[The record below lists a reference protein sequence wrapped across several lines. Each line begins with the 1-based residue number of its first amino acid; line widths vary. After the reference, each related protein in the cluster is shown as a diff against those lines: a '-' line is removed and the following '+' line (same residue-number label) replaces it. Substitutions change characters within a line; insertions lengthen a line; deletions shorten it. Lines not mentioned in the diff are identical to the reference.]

1 MKRRD
6 ILLRGGAAAGLGSGL
21 LETGCAHG
29 PAADA
34 EPPLPDPAF
43 VASICNSLDQR
54 CAWIDQHQLA
64 GDLAPALRRPFT
76 PDEAAKAARY
86 DRLFRSS
93 IRTLYL
99 TGRFLDLPDEIKVH
113 PDIQARMWAAQ
124 PQMDDAILGTTELLE
139 SLTPENHREIQRVLR
154 ERPELGEQLAVLME
168 EPAREDGI
176 PFKRR
181 LGLRTTTTDLATR
194 MAAQSPALTVD
205 PYVRR
210 VRKIEARRQTPSEG
224 TRRLAAR
231 VGQEAFWQHQER
243 LAATATRWRQQLAQ
257 TQGGAP
263 APTTTSTPA
272 PPATTPAPAKPQEP
286 PKPGST
292 QLGVGAWMMGLGG
305 GSIALGLIFAGINSV
320 ANTSAFTTPALI
332 FGVTIGPILLIIGL
346 IVILVGL
353 LVRAAS

>member
-6 ILLRGGAAAGLGSGL
+6 ILLHGGAAAGLGSGL

-29 PAADA
+29 PAAAA

-43 VASICNSLDQR
+43 VASICSSLDQR

-64 GDLAPALRRPFT
+64 GDLAPALRQPFT

-86 DRLFRSS
+86 DRLFRTS
-93 IRTLYL
+93 IRTMYL

-113 PDIQARMWAAQ
+113 PDVQARMWAAQ
-124 PQMDDAILGTTELLE
+124 PQMDEAILGTTELLE
-139 SLTPENHREIQRVLR
+139 SLTPADHRDIQRLLR
-154 ERPELGEQLAVLME
+154 ERPEIGEQLAVLME

-181 LGLRTTTTDLATR
+181 LGLRRTTTDLATR
-194 MAAQSPALTVD
+194 LAAQSPALTID

-243 LAATATRWRQQLAQ
+243 LAAIATRWRQQLAQ
-257 TQGGAP
+257 NQGSAP
-263 APTTTSTPA
+263 APTPA
-272 PPATTPAPAKPQEP
+272 PAATTPAPAKPEEAR
-286 PKPGST
+286 KPGSA
-292 QLGVGAWMMGLGG
+292 QLRVGGWMMGLGG
-305 GSIALGLIFAGINSV
+305 GSVALGLIFAGINSI

-332 FGVTIGPILLIIGL
+332 FGVTIGPILLILGL
-346 IVILVGL
+346 IVILAGL
-353 LVRAAS
+353 LIRAGS